1 MNANARI
8 ALSLL
13 LMRLSVA
20 LVLLMWILDK
30 FVRPDHAVAIFA
42 AFYSIQGVGTA
53 VVYVLAMLQLL
64 VVIAFVIGFRKGI
77 TYLIV
82 LFMHALSTVIAL
94 PKYFA
99 PFTDPNLLFFAAWP
113 MLAACFALYMLRD
126 MDTLWTVESQS
137 NRSLTQQP
145 NRAE

>member
-13 LMRLSVA
+13 LMRLSIA
-20 LVLLMWILDK
+20 LVLLMWTLDK
-30 FVRPDHAVAIFA
+30 FIRPDHAAAIFA

-53 VVYVLAMLQLL
+53 VVYILAVIQLL
-64 VVIAFVIGFRKGI
+64 VVIAFVIGFRKSM

-82 LFMHALSTVIAL
+82 LFMHALSTVIAF
-94 PKYFA
+94 PKYLA

-126 MDTLWTVESQS
+126 MDTLWTVDGQLS
-137 NRSLTQQP
+137 RIARQP
-145 NRAE
+145 NRAD